1 MNTSKERERERE
13 GEKERE
19 RKRECW
25 WLCTMIKCLYLVS
38 LETWHPHREEVHRQT
53 VNEIMQHPM
62 NGTSV
67 IASKENHEVMCVSV
81 CIIMSVYV
89 CVCLS

>member
-1 MNTSKERERERE
+1 M
-13 GEKERE
+13 
-19 RKRECW
+19 
-25 WLCTMIKCLYLVS
+25 LVAICTMIKCLYLVS

-89 CVCLS
+89 CVCVCVIIPLMFYGVVEEKRVASML